1 MSTQTPQRPESS
13 PGLRMGR
20 PFGIPVYVSPT
31 WLIVAAFI
39 TYTFQPQVAAQLPDR
54 DTLVTYLVA
63 FAFAVFLYVSVLL
76 HELAHCVVARAFG
89 LPVRRITLY
98 LLGGVSE
105 IEREPE
111 TPARE
116 FLVAFAGPLL
126 SLLLAGA
133 GYVASGV
140 IPVGTIA
147 HVLVW
152 QLWLSNLI
160 VGVFNLLPG
169 LPLDG
174 GRMLRAGIWRV
185 TRNAGYGT
193 IAAAWFGRALAVAL
207 VAVPLGAS
215 LLTGQ
220 EPGWSMLLWSVLLAS
235 FIWIGA
241 SQSLRVAKV
250 RARMPQVQARTLA
263 RRAIPVTAEVPL
275 AEAMR
280 RAQEARAGALVV
292 VGHDGKPIAIVNEA
306 AVSATPE
313 QRRPW
318 VTVGSLARTLD
329 PSLVLPADLE
339 GESLLDAMRGAPSG
353 EYLLVE
359 RGGDIYGVLVTSDV
373 NRVFS
378 GV

>member
-1 MSTQTPQRPESS
+1 MSTQTPQRPES

-39 TYTFQPQVAAQLPDR
+39 TYSYQPAVASQLPGMS
-54 DTLVTYLVA
+54 TVATYLVA
-63 FAFAVFLYVSVLL
+63 FVFAVFLYVSVLL
-76 HELAHCVVARAFG
+76 HELAHCVVARYFG

-126 SLLLAGA
+126 SLLLAA
-133 GYVASGV
+133 IGYVASLI
-140 IPVGTIA
+140 IPHDTIPY
-147 HVLVW
+147 VLVW
-152 QLWLSNLI
+152 QLWFSNLV

-174 GRMLRAGIWRV
+174 GRMLRAGVWKL
-185 TRNAGYGT
+185 TRNSSSGT
-193 IAAAWFGRALAVAL
+193 IAAAWFGRGLAVAL
-207 VAVPLGAS
+207 VVVVPVAS
-215 LLTGQ
+215 LVTRQ
-220 EPGWSMLLWSVLLAS
+220 EPGWGLVLWSVLLAS
-235 FIWIGA
+235 FIWVGA
-241 SQSLRVAKV
+241 TQSLKVAKV
-250 RARMPQVQARTLA
+250 RARMPQLQARALA

-275 AEAMR
+275 AEGMR
-280 RAQEARAGALVV
+280 RAHEAQAGAMVV
-292 VGHDGKPIAIVNEA
+292 VDHEGHPIAIVNEA
-306 AVSATPE
+306 AVTATPE

-318 VTVGSLARTLD
+318 VTVGSLARSLE
-329 PSLVLPADLE
+329 PSLVLPADLA
-339 GESLLDAMRGAPSG
+339 GESLLDAMRGTPSG

-359 RGGDIYGVLVTSDV
+359 RGGDVFGVLVTADV

>member
-1 MSTQTPQRPESS
+1 MSTQTPQRPES

-39 TYTFQPQVAAQLPDR
+39 TYTFQPQVADGLPGKGAV
-54 DTLVTYLVA
+54 VTYLVA
-63 FAFAVFLYVSVLL
+63 FVFAVFLYLSVLL
-76 HELAHCVVARAFG
+76 HELAHCVVARYFG

-111 TPARE
+111 TPTRE

-126 SLLLAGA
+126 SLGLAGI
-133 GYVASGV
+133 GFVLSEF
-140 IPVGTIA
+140 IPQGTIP
-147 HVLVW
+147 HVLVF
-152 QLWLSNLI
+152 QLWVSNLI

-174 GRMLRAGIWRV
+174 GRMLRAGVWKI
-185 TRNAGYGT
+185 TRNSGTGT

-207 VAVPLGAS
+207 VAVPLLSS
-215 LLTGQ
+215 LVTGQ
-220 EPGWSMLLWSVLLAS
+220 EPPGLWLMLWSVLLAS

-241 SQSLRVAKV
+241 SQALRVARV
-250 RARMPQVQARTLA
+250 RARLPRVQARALA
-263 RRAIPVTAEVPL
+263 RRAIAVTAEVPL

-280 RAQEARAGALVV
+280 RATQAEAGAMVV
-292 VGHDGKPIAIVNEA
+292 VDHEGHPIAIVNES
-306 AVSATPE
+306 AVTATPE

-318 VTVGSLARTLD
+318 VTVGSLARSLE
-329 PSLVLPADLE
+329 PSLVLPADLS
-339 GESLLDAMRGAPSG
+339 GESLLDAMRDAPSG

-359 RGGDIYGVLVTSDV
+359 RGGDVYGVLVTADV
-373 NRVFS
+373 NRVFA

>member
-1 MSTQTPQRPESS
+1 MSTQTPQRPES

-39 TYTFQPQVAAQLPDR
+39 TYTFQPYVSDGLPGR
-54 DTLVTYLVA
+54 GTVVTYLVA
-63 FAFAVFLYVSVLL
+63 FVFAVFLYVSVLL
-76 HELAHCVVARAFG
+76 HELAHCVVARHFG

-111 TPARE
+111 TPKRE
-116 FLVAFAGPLL
+116 FLVAFAGPLV
-126 SLLLAGA
+126 SLGLAGI
-133 GYVASGV
+133 GWVV
-140 IPVGTIA
+140 NLFIPQETIP
-147 HVLVW
+147 HVLAY
-152 QLWLSNLI
+152 QLWLSNLM

-174 GRMLRAGIWRV
+174 GRMLRAGVWKI
-185 TRNAGYGT
+185 TRNSGSGT
-193 IAAAWFGRALAVAL
+193 MAAAWFGRGLAVVL
-207 VAVPLGAS
+207 VVVPLLPS
-215 LLTGQ
+215 LMTGQ
-220 EPGWSMLLWSVLLAS
+220 QPTWGLVLWSVLLAS

-250 RARMPQVQARTLA
+250 RARMPQVQARALA

-280 RAQEARAGALVV
+280 RAQQAEAGAMVV
-292 VGHDGKPIAIVNEA
+292 VDHEGHPIAIVNES
-306 AVSATPE
+306 AVAATPE

-318 VTVGSLARTLD
+318 VTVGSLARSLD
-329 PSLVLPADLE
+329 PSLVLPADLS
-339 GESLLDAMRGAPSG
+339 GESLIDAMRGSPSG

-359 RGGDIYGVLVTSDV
+359 RGGEVFGVLVTADV
-373 NRVFS
+373 NRLFT

>member
-1 MSTQTPQRPESS
+1 MSTQTPQRPES

-20 PFGIPVYVSPT
+20 PLGIPVYVSPT

-39 TYTFQPQVAAQLPDR
+39 TYSFQPTVANDLPGR
-54 DTLVTYLVA
+54 GTVVTYVVA
-63 FAFAVFLYVSVLL
+63 FVFAVFLYVSVLL
-76 HELAHCVVARAFG
+76 HELAHCVVARYFG

-126 SLLLAGA
+126 SLGLAGVGFLA
-133 GYVASGV
+133 DHF
-140 IPVGTIA
+140 IPANTIP
-147 HVLVW
+147 HVLVM
-152 QLWLSNLI
+152 QLWISNLI

-174 GRMLRAGIWRV
+174 GRMLRAGVWKL
-185 TRNAGYGT
+185 TRDPGSGT
-193 IAAAWFGRALAVAL
+193 VAAAWFGRALAVGL
-207 VAVPLGAS
+207 VVLTLGTPLM
-215 LLTGQ
+215 TGQ
-220 EPGWSMLLWSVLLAS
+220 EPGWGYVLWSVVLAS
-235 FIWIGA
+235 FIWMGA

-250 RARMPQVQARTLA
+250 RARMPQLQARALA

-275 AEAMR
+275 AEGMR
-280 RAQEARAGALVV
+280 RAQEAQAGAMVV
-292 VGHDGKPIAIVNEA
+292 VDHDGHPIAIVNEA
-306 AVSATPE
+306 AVTATPE

-318 VTVGSLARTLD
+318 VTVGSLARSLE
-329 PSLVLPADLE
+329 PSLVLPADLS

-359 RGGDIYGVLVTSDV
+359 RGGDVFGVLVTADV

>member
-1 MSTQTPQRPESS
+1 MSTQTPQRPES

-39 TYTFQPQVAAQLPDR
+39 TYTFQPEVARNLPGR
-54 DTLVTYLVA
+54 DTVTTYLVA

-76 HELAHCVVARAFG
+76 HELAHCVVARHFG

-111 TPARE
+111 TPGRE
-116 FLVAFAGPLL
+116 FLVSFAGPLL
-126 SLLLAGA
+126 SLGLAAIGF
-133 GYVASGV
+133 VASGF
-140 IPVGTIA
+140 IPEGTIP

-152 QLWLSNLI
+152 QLWGSNFI
-160 VGVFNLLPG
+160 VGLFNLLPG

-174 GRMLRAGIWRV
+174 GRMLRAGVWKL
-185 TRNAGYGT
+185 TRNPGSGT
-193 IAAAWFGRALAVAL
+193 ITAAWFGRGLAVAL
-207 VAVPLGAS
+207 VVLSVGGPYMVD
-215 LLTGQ
+215 Q
-220 EPGWSMLLWSVLLAS
+220 ELSWGTLLWAVLLAS
-235 FIWIGA
+235 FIWMGA
-241 SQSLRVAKV
+241 TQSLRVARV
-250 RARMPQVQARTLA
+250 RARMPQVQARSLA

-275 AEAMR
+275 AEGMR
-280 RAQEARAGALVV
+280 RAREAQAGAMVIV
-292 VGHDGKPIAIVNEA
+292 DHDGHPIAIVNEA
-306 AVSATPE
+306 AVTATPE

-318 VTVGSLARTLD
+318 VTVGSLARSLE
-329 PSLVLPADLE
+329 PSLVLPADLA

-359 RGGDIYGVLVTSDV
+359 RGGDVFGVLVTADV

>member
-1 MSTQTPQRPESS
+1 MSTQTPQRPAS

-39 TYTFQPQVAAQLPDR
+39 TYTFQPVVANSLPGR
-54 DTLVTYLVA
+54 GTLTTYLVA
-63 FAFAVFLYVSVLL
+63 FVFAVFLYVSVLL
-76 HELAHCVVARAFG
+76 HELAHCVMARYFG

-116 FLVAFAGPLL
+116 FLVAFVGPLL
-126 SLLLAGA
+126 SLGLAGIGFA
-133 GYVASGV
+133 ASMV
-140 IPVGTIA
+140 IPEQTIL

-152 QLWLSNLI
+152 QLWFSNAI

-174 GRMLRAGIWRV
+174 GRMLRAGVWKL
-185 TRNAGYGT
+185 TRNPITGT
-193 IAAAWFGRALAVAL
+193 AAAAWFGRGLAVAL
-207 VAVPLGAS
+207 VVGTLGLS
-215 LLTGQ
+215 LLPGQ
-220 EPGWSMLLWSVLLAS
+220 EPDWGSLLWSVLLAS
-235 FIWIGA
+235 FIWVGA
-241 SQSLRVAKV
+241 SQSLQVAKV
-250 RARMPQVQARTLA
+250 RARMPQLQARTLA
-263 RRAIPVTAEVPL
+263 RRAIPVTPEVPL

-280 RAQEARAGALVV
+280 RAREAQAGAMVV
-292 VGHDGKPIAIVNEA
+292 VDHDGHPTAIVNEA
-306 AVSATPE
+306 AVAATPE
-313 QRRPW
+313 HRRPW
-318 VTVGSLARTLD
+318 VTVGSLSRTLE
-329 PSLVLPADLE
+329 PSLVLPADLA
-339 GESLLDAMRGAPSG
+339 GESLIDAMREAPSG

-359 RGGDIYGVLVTSDV
+359 RGGDVYGVLVTADV